1 MRIDRIELTHARVPL
16 VEPFRISSG
25 VVSEKDAIVV
35 RVESDAGVGW
45 GESSPMAGS
54 FYSADTPESCWRELS
69 AALAPAAAWMKF
81 DSPKAAISWACGL
94 AISNFART
102 GIETALWD
110 IAAKNENQP
119 LYRFLGGSKARVE
132 SGLAVGLY
140 GDREDML
147 RAIGRYLVDGYKR
160 VKIKIEPGR
169 DVALVRAVRR
179 RFGDI
184 PLYVDANGAYGPE
197 HLGIFQALDEF
208 DLMMFEQPFP
218 GPMLKEMAD
227 LQRQVRTPVCLDE
240 SLESEAD
247 LLQAIE
253 LGSFQIANIKIQ
265 RVGGFSAALRIYEI
279 CRKHGIRIWVGT
291 MPELGIGCAQA
302 AALAALEH
310 CTLPT
315 DVEASSR
322 WFTDDIIEPW
332 LEVLDGYLDLPG
344 QPGLGWTVNE
354 AKLDRYR
361 VATAHFGA
369 NRRRTNST

>member
-1 MRIDRIELTHARVPL
+1 MKIDRIELTHVRVPL

-25 VVSEKDAIVV
+25 AVSEKDAIVV

-69 AALAPAAAWMKF
+69 STLAPAAAGMEF
-81 DSPKAAISWACGL
+81 DSPGAAISWAGGL
-94 AISNFART
+94 AGSNFAKT
-102 GIETALWD
+102 GLETALWD
-110 IAAKNENQP
+110 IAAKSENQP
-119 LYRFLGGSKARVE
+119 LYKLLGGSKTRVE

-140 GDREDML
+140 DDVEDML
-147 RAIGRYLVDGYKR
+147 RAIGRYLADGYKR

-169 DVALVRAVRR
+169 DVALIRAVRQ

-197 HLGIFQALDEF
+197 HTGVFQELDDF

-218 GPMLKEMAD
+218 GPMLHELAE
-227 LQRQVRTPVCLDE
+227 LQRRVHTAVCLDE
-240 SLESEAD
+240 SLESEED
-247 LLQAIE
+247 LRRAIE
-253 LGSFQIANIKIQ
+253 LGSFRIANIKIQ

-279 CRKHGIRIWVGT
+279 CRKNGIRIWVGT
-291 MPELGIGCAQA
+291 MPELGIGCAQG
-302 AALAALEH
+302 AALATLEH

-332 LEVLDGYLDLPG
+332 LDVRDGYLDLPETA
-344 QPGLGWTVNE
+344 GLGWVVDE
-354 AKLDRYR
+354 AKLERYR
-361 VATAHFGA
+361 VAAAYFGA
-369 NRRRTNST
+369 NRRRTSST